1 MAEAKKLP
9 QYLAAVCVCIGAWGT
24 GTAIAWTS
32 NISEDLKNGRLNDLK
47 ITNDELG
54 WIGSLMTL
62 GAMCM
67 CFPIG
72 WIADKL
78 GRKPTVLLTIVPF
91 TVGWLM
97 IIFGNNI
104 AIIYVAR
111 FLIGVAG
118 GSFCV
123 TAPMYTSEIA
133 QTEIR
138 GTLGTFFQ
146 LFITIGILY
155 CGIFGFALHVKLF
168 NWFCL
173 VIPIIFGVLFAFQPE
188 TPVYDLRNNK
198 PDKAEKSFNKLRGK
212 DYDHTGEVNIIL
224 ADIENEKKMVSFK
237 EAMKTKA
244 AKKSTLICF
253 MLMFYQ
259 QLSGINAVMFYSQ
272 DIFVTA
278 GSTLK
283 DSYCVIILQTIQVIA
298 TVVSAWAVDK
308 FGRRI
313 LLMISA
319 AAMAFSTGLLG
330 IFFSLKDRE
339 VLSESGVRSIGFI
352 PVLSL
357 NVFIIAF
364 SLGFGPIPWL
374 ASSEMFSP
382 EIKSICSSA
391 AATFNWFLAFLV
403 TKFYFA
409 CAKGLGTDMTF
420 YIFTVISATAVFFV
434 LIIIPETKGKTFA
447 EIQHELGS

>member
-1 MAEAKKLP
+1 MSQAKKLP
-9 QYLAAVCVCIGAWGT
+9 QYFAAVCVCIGAWGT

-32 NISEDLKNGRLNDLK
+32 NITEELKKGELNNLK
-47 ITNDELG
+47 IGNDQLG

-72 WIADKL
+72 WLADKL

-91 TVGWLM
+91 SVGWLM
-97 IIFGNNI
+97 IIFGNKI
-104 AIIYVAR
+104 ALIYVAR

-155 CGIFGFALHVKLF
+155 CGVFGFALSLKLF
-168 NWFCL
+168 NWACFA
-173 VIPIIFGVLFAFQPE
+173 VPIIFGILFAFQPE
-188 TPVYDLRNNK
+188 TPIYDLRTGK
-198 PDKAEKSFNKLRGK
+198 PEKAERSFNKLRGK

-224 ADIENEKKMVSFK
+224 ADIENEKKMISFM

-272 DIFVTA
+272 DIFHSA

-283 DSYCVIILQTIQVIA
+283 DSYCVIILQFIQVLA
-298 TVVSAWAVDK
+298 TVVSAWAVDR
-308 FGRRI
+308 FGRKI

-319 AAMAFSTGLLG
+319 GFMSFSTGLLG
-330 IFFSLKDRE
+330 IFFSLKDHKVVTE
-339 VLSESGVRSIGFI
+339 DGIKSIGFI
-352 PVLSL
+352 PIFSL
-357 NVFIIAF
+357 TIFIIAF

-382 EIKSICSSA
+382 EIKSKCSSA

-403 TKFYFA
+403 TKFYFVLA
-409 CAKGLGTDMTF
+409 QGLGTDVTF
-420 YIFTVISATAVFFV
+420 YIFTIISATAVFFV
-434 LIIIPETKGKTFA
+434 LFIIPETKGKTFA